1 MPGDNEKFKND
12 LKKRIYVWTISLIK
26 FLRTLPK
33 EYVFEVL
40 GKQLLR
46 SGTSIL
52 ANFVEAQA
60 ASSRKDFTNFMNHSL
75 KSANESKV
83 WLSLLKDS
91 LPGSYSRQ
99 LEILLKECIEMS
111 NILGKTVADRKSV
124 V

>member
-111 NILGKTVADRKSV
+111 NILGKTVATLRSK
-124 V
+124 